1 MNLTRYPHTA
11 HQMDKFTLEERE
23 EIRQMKKQPNLYHKM
38 ARSIAPRIF
47 GHDDIKR
54 GILLMLFGGRL
65 PQQFK
70 HTHANII
77 RRPQTRPHTDSHAVV
92 ESRLQIHTCTDTH
105 THTHAHAHHSTYA
118 MYLRHRYTCALS
130 HFKECTRPP
139 RVGPNSAATSTFV
152 WCVTSPI
159 HSISFLCTINV
170 RDIVLAFTAIS
181 PGYST
186 TTTTRAYKTYIAL
199 TLLRLAIRPPLSRSS
214 SST

>member
-11 HQMDKFTLEERE
+11 HQMEKFTLEERE

-105 THTHAHAHHSTYA
+105 THTHTHTHAHAHPST
-118 MYLRHRYTCALS
+118 
-130 HFKECTRPP
+130 CT
-139 RVGPNSAATSTFV
+139 
-152 WCVTSPI
+152 CVTATPAHCPI
-159 HSISFLCTINV
+159 
-170 RDIVLAFTAIS
+170 
-181 PGYST
+181 
-186 TTTTRAYKTYIAL
+186 
-199 TLLRLAIRPPLSRSS
+199 SRSAQDHLEWDQTPRRRQHLCGALPHP
-214 SST
+214 STRFHFCAR